1 MYMSRVHI
9 PFQTPVPSRKCCSAP
24 LRHARLL
31 TAGSLPHPLHT
42 VLSLQDS
49 VPSPQVF
56 GSSAVLGE
64 LNMHIK
70 AGEGEAKTVSN
81 LLREGMFPLMSAA
94 FPSVSRTAF
103 SLPYLCLCSFATR
116 PHLDKRHL
124 PVARARRSE
133 PSRLLI
139 PHTS

>member
-31 TAGSLPHPLHT
+31 TAGSLSHPLHT
-42 VLSLQDS
+42 RSLQS
-49 VPSPQVF
+49 YHSGTLWPSPHVF

-70 AGEGEAKTVSN
+70 AGGGEAKTVSN
-81 LLREGMFPLMSAA
+81 PLKEGTFPLMSAA
-94 FPSVSRTAF
+94 FTSISRTAF
-103 SLPYLCLCSFATR
+103 SLPYLCPCSFATR
-116 PHLDKRHL
+116 PHLDKRYL
-124 PVARARRSE
+124 PVTRARRSE
-133 PSRLLI
+133 PS
-139 PHTS
+139 